1 MQRCVYIKNMLRRD
15 VENMKDAKFYI
26 DSFPYEI
33 ELTARVCHE
42 NARRL
47 FESCT
52 SEISL
57 DEFTVLDTLIAKSGL
72 SQADLARL
80 ILKGKAHTGRFLMAL
95 EDKGIIERHVEER
108 DGKLIKVATVT
119 KKGQE
124 IYADVVA
131 QFRPAVEKFDKV
143 ITEEDCAKIIEN
155 LRKLRSAIEEVGKIV
170 FE

>member
-1 MQRCVYIKNMLRRD
+1 
-15 VENMKDAKFYI
+15 MKDAKFYI

-119 KKGQE
+119 KKDK
-124 IYADVVA
+124 IYMLMLL
-131 QFRPAVEKFDKV
+131 P
-143 ITEEDCAKIIEN
+143 N
-155 LRKLRSAIEEVGKIV
+155 LDLQLKSLTKLSQKKIV
-170 FE
+170 QK